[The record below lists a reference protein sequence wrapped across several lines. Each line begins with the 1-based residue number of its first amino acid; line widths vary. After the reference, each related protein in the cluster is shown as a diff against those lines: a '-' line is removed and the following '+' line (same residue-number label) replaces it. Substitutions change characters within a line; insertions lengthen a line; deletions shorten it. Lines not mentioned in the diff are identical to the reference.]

1 MNPTAITD
9 WMAIARLSPFPH
21 TERGRLWH
29 AVSPSVSGA
38 GFLGREFD
46 ATVSNVRVIVP
57 AGTLLTFLGKRR
69 RHGYGE
75 SPSSCSA
82 NERTKSRLAQPLTKT
97 AAGAEASRSRPTLR
111 NGPDRRA
118 QMHSTL
124 YGGNS
129 KCHFR
134 KWRVTAE
141 RARAPTSTRRLQ
153 RPTATPRG
161 GAVSWFPA
169 GIGRAESVDLTDR
182 ALPEEVIMAA
192 SADSLHGY
200 HVHIYYKEETLA
212 AAQALRDRLAA
223 SFPVQIGKNAGIAGP
238 HPVSQIQIIFKKEA
252 FQQVVPW
259 LMLNRDGLDILVHP
273 LSDNEYDDHTDYAL
287 WMGTPIKLKVE
298 TLPHGPYPAR
308 LLPAG

>member
-1 MNPTAITD
+1 
-9 WMAIARLSPFPH
+9 MAN
-21 TERGRLWH
+21 
-29 AVSPSVSGA
+29 GA
-38 GFLGREFD
+38 G
-46 ATVSNVRVIVP
+46 
-57 AGTLLTFLGKRR
+57 
-69 RHGYGE
+69 
-75 SPSSCSA
+75 
-82 NERTKSRLAQPLTKT
+82 
-97 AAGAEASRSRPTLR
+97 
-111 NGPDRRA
+111 
-118 QMHSTL
+118 
-124 YGGNS
+124 
-129 KCHFR
+129 
-134 KWRVTAE
+134 
-141 RARAPTSTRRLQ
+141 RAPTSIVCNGLQ
-153 RPTATPRG
+153 PHRAQWSLPCL
-161 GAVSWFPA
+161 PA
-169 GIGRAESVDLTDR
+169 GTGQAESVDLTNR
-182 ALPEEVIMAA
+182 ALPEEGIMAA

-200 HVHIYYKEETLA
+200 HVHIYYKDETLA